1 MNRSYGSGNAYKYYD
16 NYYDNYYD
24 AQRIRKTEYG
34 RETGISKTNQNS
46 RYIKKAEIERR
57 KIRAYNKALKLERIL
72 AVSVRTAAVFIIAGI
87 LVYRYVLINELNM
100 TANKLKSEY
109 NNIVAENQAIQSE
122 IDSAIDLKKLQEI
135 ATTRLGMVRPDS
147 DQVFYVETESSNYGE
162 KVDKKKSKNNEA
174 LKDNADGDDSSLN
187 AVTGSII
194 RSVTGE

>member
-34 RETGISKTNQNS
+34 RETRISKPNQNS

>member
-16 NYYDNYYD
+16 NYYD
-24 AQRIRKTEYG
+24 AKRIRKTEYG
-34 RETGISKTNQNS
+34 REMGISKPNQNS

-147 DQVFYVETESSNYGE
+147 DQIFCVETEISNYGE
-162 KVDKKKSKNNEA
+162 KVDKKKSKNNEG
-174 LKDNADGDDSSLN
+174 LKENADGDDSSLN